1 MKMLRKFFAALVV
14 GACAIAVAGLSGA
27 ANAEPA
33 YRTKTVSGDFES
45 VAFDLTNAI
54 VNRGLKVDYTGH
66 VSTMLDRTKDAT
78 GKGSPYVDGRY
89 YIFCSAQLSQAT
101 MQANPDNIAA
111 CPYVAFA
118 YELKSEPGKTVVG
131 YRRPLAAGDDTSKA
145 ALGEIEKLLQSII
158 DEAAAS

>member
-1 MKMLRKFFAALVV
+1 MEMLRKFFAVLVV

-33 YRTKTVSGDFES
+33 YRTKTVPGDFES

-54 VNRGLKVDYTGH
+54 VNRGLKIDYTGH

-111 CPYVAFA
+111 CPYVVFA

-131 YRRPLAAGDDTSKA
+131 YRRPLAAGSDASKA
-145 ALGEIEKLLQSII
+145 ALGAIEKLLQSII

>member
-1 MKMLRKFFAALVV
+1 MWRKFFAALFV
-14 GACAIAVAGLSGA
+14 GACVIAVAGLSAA
-27 ANAEPA
+27 ANAERG

-45 VAFDLTNAI
+45 IAFDLTNAI
-54 VNRGLKVDYTGH
+54 VNRGLKIDYTGH

-111 CPYVAFA
+111 CPYVVFA

-131 YRRPLAAGDDTSKA
+131 YRRPLAAGDDASKT
-145 ALGEIEKLLQSII
+145 ALGAIEKLLQSII
-158 DEAAAS
+158 DEASAS

>member
-1 MKMLRKFFAALVV
+1 MFRKFFAAFVF
-14 GACAIAVAGLSGA
+14 GACVIAVAGLSGA
-27 ANAEPA
+27 AEAEPA
-33 YRTKTVSGDFES
+33 YRTKTVSSDFES

-54 VNRGLKVDYTGH
+54 VNRGLKVDYTGY

-111 CPYVAFA
+111 CPYVVLA
-118 YELKSEPGKTVVG
+118 YELKSAPGKTVVG
-131 YRRPLAAGDDTSKA
+131 YRRPLAAGDDASKA
-145 ALGEIEKLLQSII
+145 ALGEIEQLLQSIV
-158 DEAAAS
+158 DEAAGS

>member
-1 MKMLRKFFAALVV
+1 MWRKLFAALVV
-14 GACAIAVAGLSGA
+14 GACVVAVTGLSA
-27 ANAEPA
+27 VANAETA

-66 VSTMLDRTKDAT
+66 VSAMLDRTKDAT

-111 CPYVAFA
+111 CPYVVFA

-131 YRRPLAAGDDTSKA
+131 YRRPLAAGGDASKT
-145 ALGEIEKLLQSII
+145 ALGAIEKLLQSII